1 MAIVINGSGTVTG
14 LAVGGLPDGTVD
26 AGTLATDSVTSA
38 KLEASAITVGD
49 LPAGS
54 VLQVTQGMTN
64 SAVSTTSTT
73 HVDTGLTGSITPT
86 SASSTILVTVTQL
99 LSSSNS
105 SRSSGTDVK
114 LLRGSTLI
122 LDDGNGSGY
131 GSFYRDINIS
141 GITNIDTGA
150 VVAFSYIDSPSTTS
164 ATTYKTTGRSHT
176 GDNVRF
182 QGFGGYSVITLTEIA
197 G

>member
-1 MAIVINGSGTVTG
+1 MALIKVPTRGRVA
-14 LAVGGLPDGTVD
+14 LA
-26 AGTLATDSVTSA
+26 DS
-38 KLEASAITVGD
+38 D
-49 LPAGS
+49 MPAGA
-54 VLQVTQGMTN
+54 VLQVTQGRTN
-64 SAVSTTSTT
+64 TQVNTTSTT
-73 HVDTGLTGSITPT
+73 HVDTGLSASITPT
-86 SASSTILVTVTQL
+86 STSSTILVTVTQL
-99 LSSSNS
+99 IETSNNA
-105 SRSSGTDVK
+105 RSSGTDIR

-164 ATTYKTTGRSHT
+164 ATTYKTTGRSLASSST
-176 GDNVRF
+176 LRF
-182 QGFGGYSVITLTEIA
+182 QGREGYSVITLQEIK